1 MLQEIEGSAQEL
13 PSFVN
18 YEILREEVRK
28 NRAII
33 EEADFPIS
41 LTHGDLKPSNIMILA
56 DNSLKLIDLELSG
69 FNYRGFDLMK
79 LYRADRAVFS
89 VRTLLQHHIPIDF
102 PCNEQ
107 EESFFKFLYEYH
119 AEFNLL
125 NNKTKKNIRGLIYF
139 TKQYVL
145 PIIFSS

>member
-1 MLQEIEGSAQEL
+1 
-13 PSFVN
+13 
-18 YEILREEVRK
+18 
-28 NRAII
+28 
-33 EEADFPIS
+33 
-41 LTHGDLKPSNIMILA
+41 MILA

-89 VRTLLQHHIPIDF
+89 
-102 PCNEQ
+102 

-125 NNKTKKNIRGLIYF
+125 NNKTKKNIRAEVEQLALECRIFEPLTWLEAAIFFIFLVCASDKMEIETRQGIFHALSCVQRFKPIF
-139 TKQYVL
+139 TITCELRSNFSKSA
-145 PIIFSS
+145 IIQ

>member
-1 MLQEIEGSAQEL
+1 
-13 PSFVN
+13 
-18 YEILREEVRK
+18 
-28 NRAII
+28 
-33 EEADFPIS
+33 
-41 LTHGDLKPSNIMILA
+41 
-56 DNSLKLIDLELSG
+56 
-69 FNYRGFDLMK
+69 MK
-79 LYRADRAVFS
+79 LYRAGRAVFS

>member
-1 MLQEIEGSAQEL
+1 
-13 PSFVN
+13 
-18 YEILREEVRK
+18 
-28 NRAII
+28 
-33 EEADFPIS
+33 
-41 LTHGDLKPSNIMILA
+41 MILA

-89 VRTLLQHHIPIDF
+89 
-102 PCNEQ
+102 

-125 NNKTKKNIRGLIYF
+125 NNKTKKNIRAEVEQLALECRIFEPLTWLEAAIFFIFLVCASDKMEIETRQGIFHALSCVQRFKPIF
-139 TKQYVL
+139 TITCELCANFSKSA
-145 PIIFSS
+145 IIQ

>member
-1 MLQEIEGSAQEL
+1 MLIQKWQEL

-28 NRAII
+28 NRSII
-33 EEADFPIS
+33 EEAKFPVT
-41 LTHGDLKPSNIMILA
+41 LTHGDLKPSNIMILE

-69 FNYRGFDLMK
+69 LNYRGFDLMK

-89 VRTLLQHHIPIDF
+89 EV
-102 PCNEQ
+102 
-107 EESFFKFLYEYH
+107 SFFKFLYEYH

>member
-1 MLQEIEGSAQEL
+1 
-13 PSFVN
+13 
-18 YEILREEVRK
+18 
-28 NRAII
+28 
-33 EEADFPIS
+33 
-41 LTHGDLKPSNIMILA
+41 MILA

-125 NNKTKKNIRGLIYF
+125 NNKTKKNIRAEVEQLA
-139 TKQYVL
+139 L
-145 PIIFSS
+145 ECRIFEPLTWLEAAIFFIFLVCASDKMEIETRQANLLLFSERWLAYQESRWLLNHCTS

>member
-1 MLQEIEGSAQEL
+1 
-13 PSFVN
+13 
-18 YEILREEVRK
+18 
-28 NRAII
+28 
-33 EEADFPIS
+33 
-41 LTHGDLKPSNIMILA
+41 MILA

-119 AEFNLL
+119 AELNLL
-125 NNKTKKNIRGLIYF
+125 ECR
-139 TKQYVL
+139 
-145 PIIFSS
+145 IFEPLTWLEAAIFFIFLVCASDKMEIETRQANLLLFSERWLAYQESRWLLNHCTS